1 MVAQNIVTLISQVLA
16 SIICAYWTF
25 KINQFLRSLCPR
37 KKMSCIGNFRRNF
50 TTLNQTTGYI
60 KFNSYYHLLHQGIV
74 FSVSQVAFKVTPET
88 NFMISMITDFLYINI
103 FHGITFTSKIKIPP
117 KDASIRPLGSISAQ
131 KPQSLEARGEKN
143 ELKNKLIVVKL
154 PQAIYVKPRGVS

>member
-1 MVAQNIVTLISQVLA
+1 M
-16 SIICAYWTF
+16 
-25 KINQFLRSLCPR
+25 
-37 KKMSCIGNFRRNF
+37 
-50 TTLNQTTGYI
+50 
-60 KFNSYYHLLHQGIV
+60 HQGIV

-103 FHGITFTSKIKIPP
+103 FHSIAFPSKIKIPP
-117 KDASIRPLGSISAQ
+117 KDANIRPLGSISAQ